1 MRRTRKLSPN
11 NREEWRSIHDQDEF
25 VRARFLLSPP
35 WASQDRISSEHI
47 SLFLWPRLYR
57 RRTEM
62 NRKTISINVNGI
74 ERKVEVEA
82 RTTLLDLVR
91 EQFGLTGAK
100 LGCDIQVCGA
110 CTLLLDGKPVS
121 ACSVLAVDADGCDVL
136 TVEGLGGKGKLDPI
150 QEAFME
156 FGALQCGYCTSG
168 FILTAKALLEECP
181 KPSDEQ
187 IRNYL
192 AGNFCRCGCYQ
203 EIMEAVKNV
212 ASLSRR

>member
-1 MRRTRKLSPN
+1 MK
-11 NREEWRSIHDQDEF
+11 
-25 VRARFLLSPP
+25 
-35 WASQDRISSEHI
+35 
-47 SLFLWPRLYR
+47 
-57 RRTEM
+57 
-62 NRKTISINVNGI
+62 KTISLKVNGS
-74 ERKVEVEA
+74 ERSVEVEA
-82 RTTLLDLVR
+82 RTTLLGLVR

-121 ACSVLAVDADGCDVL
+121 ACSFLAVDADGCDVL
-136 TVEGLGGKGKLDPI
+136 TLEGLGGKDGLHPL

-168 FILTAKALLEECP
+168 FILTAKALLDEFP

-187 IRNYL
+187 IRDYL

-203 EIMEAVKNV
+203 EIMQAIKNM
-212 ASLSRR
+212 AGKS